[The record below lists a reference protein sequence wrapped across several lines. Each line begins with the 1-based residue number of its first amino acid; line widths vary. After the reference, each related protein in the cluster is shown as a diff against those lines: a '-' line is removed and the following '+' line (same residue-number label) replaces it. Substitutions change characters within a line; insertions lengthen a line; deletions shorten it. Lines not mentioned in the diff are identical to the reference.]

1 MLYYR
6 YNKKKRKI
14 KMNESKQLINDFIN
28 LWNRLINLNTEI
40 TFEDGVIH
48 NINEGVEVC
57 WNHDG
62 VSETYNI

>member
-1 MLYYR
+1 
-6 YNKKKRKI
+6 
-14 KMNESKQLINDFIN
+14 MNESKQLINDFIN
-28 LWNRLINLNTEI
+28 LWNRLINLNIEI